1 MITPAALFVKLL
13 GKTSSINTMNRL
25 GENTVFIGSHMGHHK
40 ILRLQNEFE
49 DVTEIKTIDN
59 LGPIVDIYVS
69 EFEKHSEVVM
79 CSGKDQDSSL
89 KIVRKGI
96 TPKIEAKVQIQ
107 HATDVFSLKAS
118 IDEEFYKYLI
128 VSFISET
135 HVLQLI
141 EGTF

>member
-1 MITPAALFVKLL
+1 VLGKITAIVKVTEVFWILGSHKGFIYSLMITPAALFVKLL
-13 GKTSSINTMNRL
+13 GKTSSIQTMNRL

-49 DVTEIKTIDN
+49 DVIEVKTIDN

-96 TPKIEAKVQIQ
+96 TPKVEAKVPI
-107 HATDVFSLKAS
+107 
-118 IDEEFYKYLI
+118 
-128 VSFISET
+128 
-135 HVLQLI
+135 
-141 EGTF
+141 

>member
-1 MITPAALFVKLL
+1 
-13 GKTSSINTMNRL
+13 
-25 GENTVFIGSHMGHHK
+25 MGHHK

-49 DVTEIKTIDN
+49 DVIEVKTIDN

-96 TPKIEAKVQIQ
+96 TPKVEAKVPI
-107 HATDVFSLKAS
+107 
-118 IDEEFYKYLI
+118 
-128 VSFISET
+128 
-135 HVLQLI
+135 
-141 EGTF
+141 

>member
-1 MITPAALFVKLL
+1 MLGKITAIVKVTEVFWILGSHKGFIYSLMITPAALFVKLL
-13 GKTSSINTMNRL
+13 GKTSSIQTMNRL

-49 DVTEIKTIDN
+49 DVIEVKTIDN

-96 TPKIEAKVQIQ
+96 TPKVEAKVPI
-107 HATDVFSLKAS
+107 
-118 IDEEFYKYLI
+118 
-128 VSFISET
+128 
-135 HVLQLI
+135 
-141 EGTF
+141 